1 MFSIRAFEREVGM
14 YARFFAKW
22 TECIFGV
29 YIYVCSCVCVRL
41 NEKMTKD
48 QQITHS
54 FIQMVLLVT

>member
-1 MFSIRAFEREVGM
+1 MYSIRAFQREVGM
-14 YARFFAKW
+14 YARSFAKW

-29 YIYVCSCVCVRL
+29 HICVCTCVCVHL

-54 FIQMVLLVT
+54 FIQMVLFVT